1 MSGPIVLSI
10 GTTHPWNVAGV
21 GRDLAIGGELHA
33 RVFTAVAAV
42 SAQDA
47 SGVRALQP
55 IRGDVFA
62 AQLQALPWAAAGAVR
77 IGALATAENAALVAA
92 LLRAHPQTPA
102 VVDPVFAASQG
113 GDLADAAARAV
124 VRDEL
129 AVLPGVV
136 LTPNLVEAAQ
146 FLGIDRLDRDSI
158 AGAAQT
164 LQRRGPMAVLLKGGH
179 LNDGEPADAL
189 ATAAGVELLA
199 EPRIA
204 AEMRGTGCTLA
215 MVLACEL
222 ARGADLRDAVVA
234 ARTYVRT
241 QLAAH

>member
-21 GRDLAIGGELHA
+21 GRDLVIGTDVGA

-47 SGVRALQP
+47 GGVRGLQP
-55 IRGDVFA
+55 IDPALFT
-62 AQLQALPWAAAGAVR
+62 AQLETLPWAAARAVR
-77 IGALATAENAALVAA
+77 VGALASAANASALAGF
-92 LLRAHPQTPA
+92 LRANPGIPA
-102 VVDPVFAASQG
+102 VVDPVFAASRG
-113 GDLADAAARAV
+113 GELAGAAAQAAI
-124 VRDEL
+124 RDEL
-129 AVLPGVV
+129 AVLSNVI
-136 LTPNLVEAAQ
+136 LTPNLGEAAILLQ
-146 FLGIDRLDRDSI
+146 RDAVDRDSM
-158 AGAAQT
+158 ADAAQA
-164 LQRRGPMAVLLKGGH
+164 LQRRGPTAVLLKGGH
-179 LNDGEPADAL
+179 LEGDPADAL
-189 ATAAGVELLA
+189 VTAAGVELLS

-234 ARTYVRT
+234 ARTFVRSR
-241 QLAAH
+241 LAVH

>member
-21 GRDLAIGGELHA
+21 GRDLTIGSELSA

-47 SGVRALQP
+47 RGVRALQS
-55 IRGDVFA
+55 IAGDVFA

-77 IGALATAENAALVAA
+77 VGALATAENAALVATM
-92 LLRAHPQTPA
+92 LRAHPDTPA

-113 GDLADAAARAV
+113 GNLADAAARAA
-124 VRDEL
+124 VREEL
-129 AVLPGVV
+129 AVLPAVI
-136 LTPNLVEAAQ
+136 LTPNLDEAALLLGVERVDRESIAEAAQ
-146 FLGIDRLDRDSI
+146 
-158 AGAAQT
+158 A
-164 LQRRGPMAVLLKGGH
+164 LQRRGPLAVLVKGGH
-179 LNDGEPADAL
+179 LNGDPADAL
-189 ATAAGVELLA
+189 ATASGVELLA
-199 EPRIA
+199 ESRIA

-222 ARGADLRDAVVA
+222 ARGAELRDAVLA
-234 ARTYVRT
+234 ARTYVRAK
-241 QLAAH
+241 LAAH

>member
-21 GRDLAIGGELHA
+21 GRDLTIGSELSA

-47 SGVRALQP
+47 RGVRALQP
-55 IRGDVFA
+55 IAGDVFA

-77 IGALATAENAALVAA
+77 VGALATAENAALVATM
-92 LLRAHPQTPA
+92 LRAHPDTPA

-113 GDLADAAARAV
+113 GNLADAAARAA
-124 VRDEL
+124 VREEL
-129 AVLPGVV
+129 AVLPAVI
-136 LTPNLVEAAQ
+136 LTPNLDEAALLLGVERVDRESIAEAAQ
-146 FLGIDRLDRDSI
+146 
-158 AGAAQT
+158 A
-164 LQRRGPMAVLLKGGH
+164 LQRRGPLAVLVKGGH
-179 LNDGEPADAL
+179 LNGDPADAL
-189 ATAAGVELLA
+189 ATASGVELLA
-199 EPRIA
+199 ESRIA

-222 ARGADLRDAVVA
+222 ARGAELRDAVLA
-234 ARTYVRT
+234 ARTYVRAK
-241 QLAAH
+241 LAAH